1 MPYIPRYKK
10 EIFDELISIVVAQ
23 SALTDINPG
32 SVLTHILGSVAQEL
46 ELVEFRMKDIRDSF
60 SLSRATGVE
69 LDFRVADLPPAGLER
84 VGPSNAG
91 GASLVVTFTEALE
104 GDLVIPTGSTYAAA
118 NDGGILYTQT
128 ESVTAPAGTSQYP
141 ADPAVTPYIRVLCDV
156 AGTVGNRV
164 IGEITEIRDAPAE
177 ILTVNNPLPVTGGS
191 DGESDSNLRSR
202 AQSYLGAL
210 SRVTAQALKFVCAT
224 YETTTG
230 ERVRHV
236 NVIEDALTPGF
247 TEVVIDPGG
256 SGLDEA
262 LLNQP
267 QGATVLDAGE
277 QFAWLGAAPSI
288 LYHSFPAVQA
298 ITEDSIQIVVYDKKA
313 DPEDPDFAD
322 GDTGLFFDQEV
333 STVAFSDPA
342 VKSFYNIPIGIDPFI
357 SVHERGHLYID
368 TFFPMDRAPNWGY
381 EDGDP
386 YYNTKVELTIKP
398 FTRYVGTVAEV
409 QSLIEGDVND
419 PATFPG
425 YRPAGCRVVVRLP
438 FYQTAGTFK
447 INLTLESGILIKDVQ
462 DVVRFEVADLVAQLA
477 PGEPLKLAAI
487 IESLMGMNSI
497 NNVKI
502 TSPVD
507 DVDCLSNRHSLRL
520 DPTEIILS

>member
-10 EIFDELISIVVAQ
+10 ELFDELLSIVVAQ
-23 SALTDINPG
+23 SALTDVNPG

-46 ELVEFRMKDIRDSF
+46 ELIEFRLKDIRDSF

-84 VGPSNAG
+84 IGSSNAG
-91 GASLVVTFTEALE
+91 GAALVVTFVEPLE
-104 GDLVIPTGSTYAAA
+104 DELLIPAGSVYGAA

-128 ESVTAPAGTSQYP
+128 ENVTAPAGASQYP

-156 AGTVGNRV
+156 AGTIGNRA
-164 IGEITEIRDAPAE
+164 IGEITEITDAPAE
-177 ILTVNNPLPVTGGS
+177 ILAVTNPLPVTGGS

-288 LYHSFPAVQA
+288 LYHSFPAVRA
-298 ITEDSIQIVVYDKKA
+298 ITEDDIQIVVYDKQS
-313 DPEDPDFAD
+313 DVD
-322 GDTGLFFDQEV
+322 GDGDEEGLFFNQEV

-342 VKSFYNIPIGIDPFI
+342 VKSFYNIPAGIDPFI

-381 EDGDP
+381 EAGDP
-386 YYNTKVELTIKP
+386 YYNAKVELTLKP
-398 FTRYVGTVAEV
+398 FTRYVGAVAEV
-409 QSLIEGDVND
+409 QSLIEGDANNPV
-419 PATFPG
+419 AFPG

-438 FYQTAGTFK
+438 FYQDAGTFK
-447 INLTLESGILIKDVQ
+447 INLTLESGVLIKEIQ
-462 DVVRFEVADLVAQLA
+462 DDVRFEVADLVAQLA

-487 IESLMGMNSI
+487 IESLMGMSLI

-502 TSPVD
+502 TSPLD